1 MTTVADLLIKIGAD
15 GSGLSSEL
23 GKTKQEIQKTFSS
36 NPIHEFS
43 GSVDTATG
51 KVNAMLGTLTKF
63 AGVAAAGFGL
73 NAIIESAVNAGE
85 SLYQVQQRFNLTAAE
100 AAKLSGIL
108 KMTGGDVETAAKSI
122 MRLDKNL
129 ANNTVEGKKAAA
141 VLAQM
146 GLSLTDS
153 TGKMKPMNEQ
163 LETLAKGYRA
173 ANEAGQGQEFLMAT
187 LGTRGLALTK
197 TLLNYE
203 EAAQRVSKIQGIGL
217 DSEEAHDIYMD
228 IQEINLQ
235 LGKLGTIAGVAL
247 GPLAKE
253 FLPQIM
259 EGLSWTATQIYK
271 NKDAIATTVVTLT
284 KLVAAYEALKLA
296 KKAAS
301 AVSRVVDT
309 VRSSTVDQAN
319 EAQQQALSKAQERRI
334 NKAIADSDRM
344 YAQMRREAIKTANQQ
359 NLSAEETQAY
369 MAEKFTQI
377 GLESAQAAERIRVE
391 MTRAFAAV
399 NVEAEKSAAVV
410 SEAVKASAYTT
421 ETTTATKVEAN
432 NAVIASN
439 AKVAESEVAVGAAAR
454 EAAAIKEAAT
464 ATEVTANE
472 RLIVSNAKVAES
484 ATAAGAASARASEV
498 ATAATVTTTEA
509 TIALAGAHEKAG
521 VAGVLASQRSAAGLA
536 RLPGAIGRVTS
547 ALFSLA
553 GGWMGVAAA
562 ALYAA
567 YCAYKYFNAKYEAAQ
582 KNTWT
587 GDDGYTY
594 TAHDGSIWRQKDG
607 EGGNAD
613 VAADPTGQGSRAN
626 GGATEE
632 RVQEGTDVYARE
644 YSNWYN
650 AGGGKDF
657 ADVEAQRQAAEAAVN
672 NTQIPS
678 YDFSPDTGVSG
689 AGVSGGGTHAEK
701 EQAYDVR
708 AGAIY
713 NAGRWSGLG
722 YGTGENEVVCT
733 TYVENVWSDAGVS
746 NAWNLGPWAPDWAE
760 NAGSAFHPTDAY
772 GNGYEAH
779 AGDAVITNNGGHVI
793 MLDANASGYYAAAG
807 SGRVSQHYDQD
818 YREAF
823 GGNIV
828 GVISLTEFAGV
839 TESGKALSIS
849 DVRKQAEQRAK
860 DIANARKDLKGLEN
874 DLDKALLN
882 DTGTEF
888 EKSIANMNSQAK
900 KYEDQIRKI
909 KNVSKDIDTTH
920 AEDLLKQWKIEE
932 AAKAMEALTQRRLTF
947 KTDMAKINADL
958 KGDYV
963 SVAQAEFEATVQSLD
978 KQRKAKL
985 KEIQATK
992 DDYEALKEANE
1003 WYTAAYLQAV
1013 QKREDAER
1021 EAYEKSVQ
1029 WAIQR
1034 GDTQGLMNALQS
1046 KGANDEKA
1054 WNDKKQALQTYYEF
1068 WQKAHMS
1075 TAEMITTGSG
1085 QIASGIQGVFEALAN
1100 GSESAKDSLRSLGK
1114 VFQKTITQMVAQM
1127 AANKIATLLF
1137 GSWLG
1142 EGKSSNGFSFNG
1154 NLLDAASF
1162 RPYVPRLGVA
1172 RPFATGG
1179 LVTAP
1184 TMGLIGEA
1192 GNDEAVFPLTDE
1204 VYSRVAKGIVQNQGQ
1219 NSGNVAAP
1227 VINIINNSQSKVNV
1241 QSSNYDN
1248 QMKRYIINVVV
1259 DAAETDEGGM
1269 ARAIRNISKG

>member
-1 MTTVADLLIKIGAD
+1 
-15 GSGLSSEL
+15 
-23 GKTKQEIQKTFSS
+23 
-36 NPIHEFS
+36 
-43 GSVDTATG
+43 
-51 KVNAMLGTLTKF
+51 
-63 AGVAAAGFGL
+63 
-73 NAIIESAVNAGE
+73 
-85 SLYQVQQRFNLTAAE
+85 
-100 AAKLSGIL
+100 
-108 KMTGGDVETAAKSI
+108 
-122 MRLDKNL
+122 
-129 ANNTVEGKKAAA
+129 
-141 VLAQM
+141 
-146 GLSLTDS
+146 
-153 TGKMKPMNEQ
+153 
-163 LETLAKGYRA
+163 
-173 ANEAGQGQEFLMAT
+173 
-187 LGTRGLALTK
+187 
-197 TLLNYE
+197 
-203 EAAQRVSKIQGIGL
+203 
-217 DSEEAHDIYMD
+217 
-228 IQEINLQ
+228 
-235 LGKLGTIAGVAL
+235 
-247 GPLAKE
+247 
-253 FLPQIM
+253 
-259 EGLSWTATQIYK
+259 
-271 NKDAIATTVVTLT
+271 
-284 KLVAAYEALKLA
+284 
-296 KKAAS
+296 
-301 AVSRVVDT
+301 
-309 VRSSTVDQAN
+309 
-319 EAQQQALSKAQERRI
+319 
-334 NKAIADSDRM
+334 
-344 YAQMRREAIKTANQQ
+344 
-359 NLSAEETQAY
+359 
-369 MAEKFTQI
+369 
-377 GLESAQAAERIRVE
+377 
-391 MTRAFAAV
+391 
-399 NVEAEKSAAVV
+399 
-410 SEAVKASAYTT
+410 
-421 ETTTATKVEAN
+421 
-432 NAVIASN
+432 
-439 AKVAESEVAVGAAAR
+439 
-454 EAAAIKEAAT
+454 
-464 ATEVTANE
+464 
-472 RLIVSNAKVAES
+472 
-484 ATAAGAASARASEV
+484 
-498 ATAATVTTTEA
+498 
-509 TIALAGAHEKAG
+509 
-521 VAGVLASQRSAAGLA
+521 
-536 RLPGAIGRVTS
+536 
-547 ALFSLA
+547 
-553 GGWMGVAAA
+553 
-562 ALYAA
+562 
-567 YCAYKYFNAKYEAAQ
+567 
-582 KNTWT
+582 
-587 GDDGYTY
+587 
-594 TAHDGSIWRQKDG
+594 
-607 EGGNAD
+607 
-613 VAADPTGQGSRAN
+613 
-626 GGATEE
+626 
-632 RVQEGTDVYARE
+632 
-644 YSNWYN
+644 
-650 AGGGKDF
+650 
-657 ADVEAQRQAAEAAVN
+657 
-672 NTQIPS
+672 
-678 YDFSPDTGVSG
+678 
-689 AGVSGGGTHAEK
+689 
-701 EQAYDVR
+701 
-708 AGAIY
+708 
-713 NAGRWSGLG
+713 
-722 YGTGENEVVCT
+722 
-733 TYVENVWSDAGVS
+733 
-746 NAWNLGPWAPDWAE
+746 
-760 NAGSAFHPTDAY
+760 
-772 GNGYEAH
+772 
-779 AGDAVITNNGGHVI
+779 

-1013 QKREDAER
+1013 QKREEAER

-1029 WAIQR
+1029 WAIKR

-1046 KGANDEKA
+1046 KGANDEKD

-1142 EGKSSNGFSFNG
+1142 EGKSSSGFSFNG

-1162 RPYVPRLGVA
+1162 RPYVPRLGVP

>member
-36 NPIHEFS
+36 NPINEFS

-141 VLAQM
+141 VLSQM

-217 DSEEAHDIYMD
+217 DSKEAHDIYMD

-253 FLPQIM
+253 LLPQIM

-271 NKDAIATTVVTLT
+271 NKDAIATTAVTLT
-284 KLVAAYEALKLA
+284 KLIAAYEALKLA

-399 NVEAEKSAAVV
+399 NVEAEKSAAVI
-410 SEAVKASAYTT
+410 SESVKASTYT
-421 ETTTATKVEAN
+421 ADAAAAAKIEAN
-432 NAVIASN
+432 TAVITSN
-439 AKVAESEVAVGAAAR
+439 AEVAESEVAVGAAAR
-454 EAAAIKEAAT
+454 EAAAVKELAAS
-464 ATEVTANE
+464 AEVTANE
-472 RLIVSNAKVAES
+472 RVMVSNAAVGES
-484 ATAAGAASARASEV
+484 AMATGAASVRASEA
-498 ATAATVTTTEA
+498 ATAATATTTQATTALGVAHEA
-509 TIALAGAHEKAG
+509 TGAKAVMASTVSVRG
-521 VAGVLASQRSAAGLA
+521 ISKVAGIVPKLTMAVWA
-536 RLPGAIGRVTS
+536 
-547 ALFSLA
+547 LA
-553 GGWMGVAAA
+553 GGWVGVATAVAMATYAIYEYKAAQRDEYNSHRYVVDGITYTEQNGQFYRHQEAPENLANMSLAEQAEVNNSYQPDVLVEDEGLREKLNTLWFERHKNDPDYQQQLLKEEMDSRLA
-562 ALYAA
+562 ALDLSA
-567 YCAYKYFNAKYEAAQ
+567 
-582 KNTWT
+582 NT
-587 GDDGYTY
+587 GVGSGG
-594 TAHDGSIWRQKDG
+594 AGSI
-607 EGGNAD
+607 
-613 VAADPTGQGSRAN
+613 
-626 GGATEE
+626 
-632 RVQEGTDVYARE
+632 
-644 YSNWYN
+644 
-650 AGGGKDF
+650 
-657 ADVEAQRQAAEAAVN
+657 
-672 NTQIPS
+672 
-678 YDFSPDTGVSG
+678 
-689 AGVSGGGTHAEK
+689 GGGTHVEN
-701 EQAYDVR
+701 EQTYDVR
-708 AGAIY
+708 GGAIY
-713 NAGRWSGLG
+713 NAGRWSGLN

-874 DLDKALLN
+874 DLDKALLS

-932 AAKAMEALTQRRLTF
+932 VAKAMEALTQRRLTF

-1068 WQKAHMS
+1068 WQKAHLS

-1142 EGKSSNGFSFNG
+1142 EGKSSNEFSFNG

-1219 NSGNVAAP
+1219 NGGTVAAP

>member
-36 NPIHEFS
+36 NPINEFS

-129 ANNTVEGKKAAA
+129 ANNTAEGKKAAA
-141 VLAQM
+141 VLSQM

-203 EAAQRVSKIQGIGL
+203 EAAQRVSKIKGTGL
-217 DSEEAHDIYMD
+217 DPKQMHEAYMQ
-228 IQEINLQ
+228 IQEVNMQ
-235 LGKLGTIAGVAL
+235 FSKLGTVAGGAFA
-247 GPLAKE
+247 PLAME
-253 FLPQIM
+253 ILPQVM
-259 EGLSWTATQIYK
+259 EGLSWTATK
-271 NKDAIATTVVTLT
+271 VKENKDAIATTVVTLT

-377 GLESAQAAERIRVE
+377 GLESAQAAERIRTE

-439 AKVAESEVAVGAAAR
+439 AKVAESEVAIGAAAR
-454 EAAAIKEAAT
+454 EAAAVKELAAS
-464 ATEVTANE
+464 AEVTANE
-472 RLIVSNAKVAES
+472 RVMVSNAAVGES
-484 ATAAGAASARASEV
+484 AMAAGAASVRASEA
-498 ATAATVTTTEA
+498 ATAATATTTQA
-509 TIALAGAHEKAG
+509 TTALGVAHEKAG
-521 VAGVLASQRSAAGLA
+521 VASVLASQKSVSGLA
-536 RLPGAIGRVTS
+536 RLPGAIGKVTS
-547 ALFSLA
+547 VLFDLA

-594 TAHDGSIWRQKDG
+594 TAHDGRIWRQIQED
-607 EGGNAD
+607 NNSIS
-613 VAADPTGQGSRAN
+613 ADPTGQGSRAN
-626 GGATEE
+626 GGVSEE
-632 RVQEGTDVYARE
+632 AVQEGTEAYARE

-657 ADVEAQRQAAEAAVN
+657 ADAEAQRQAAEAAVN
-672 NTQIPS
+672 NVQIPS
-678 YDFSPDTGVSG
+678 YDVSPDTGVSG
-689 AGVSGGGTHAEK
+689 VGGGTHVEN
-701 EQAYDVR
+701 EQSYDVR
-708 AGAIY
+708 GGAIY
-713 NAGRWSGLG
+713 NAGRWSGLN

-807 SGRVSQHYDQD
+807 SGRVSQHYDTD
-818 YREAF
+818 YRTAYA
-823 GGNIV
+823 GNIV
-828 GVISLTEFAGV
+828 GVISLTEFAGT
-839 TESGKALSIS
+839 TETGKALSIS

-920 AEDLLKQWKIEE
+920 TEDLLKQWKIEE
-932 AAKAMEALTQRRLTF
+932 AAKAMEALTQRRLAF

-992 DDYEALKEANE
+992 DDYEALKEVNE

-1029 WAIQR
+1029 WSIKR
-1034 GDTQGLMNALQS
+1034 GDTQGLMNTLQS

-1142 EGKSSNGFSFNG
+1142 EGKSSNEFSFNG

-1162 RPYVPRLGVA
+1162 RPYVPKLGVP

-1219 NSGNVAAP
+1219 NGGTVAAP

>member
-23 GKTKQEIQKTFSS
+23 GKTKQEIQKTFST
-36 NPIHEFS
+36 NPINEFS

-141 VLAQM
+141 VLSQM

-217 DSEEAHDIYMD
+217 DSKEAHDIYMD

-253 FLPQIM
+253 LLPQIM

-271 NKDAIATTVVTLT
+271 NKDAIATTAVTLT
-284 KLVAAYEALKLA
+284 KLIAAYEALKLA

-439 AKVAESEVAVGAAAR
+439 AKVAESEVAIGAAAR
-454 EAAAIKEAAT
+454 EAAAVKELAAS
-464 ATEVTANE
+464 AEVTANE
-472 RLIVSNAKVAES
+472 RVMVSNAAVGES
-484 ATAAGAASARASEV
+484 AMAAGAASVRASEAV
-498 ATAATVTTTEA
+498 TAATATTTQATTALGVAHEA
-509 TIALAGAHEKAG
+509 TGAKAVMASTVSVRG
-521 VAGVLASQRSAAGLA
+521 ISKVAGIVPKLTMAVWA
-536 RLPGAIGRVTS
+536 
-547 ALFSLA
+547 LA
-553 GGWMGVAAA
+553 GGWVGVATAVAMATYAIYEYKAAQRDEYNSHRYVVDGITYTEQNGQFYRHQEAPENLANMSLAEQAEVNNNYQPDVLVEDEGLREKLNTLWFERHKNDPDYQQQLLKEEMDSRLA
-562 ALYAA
+562 ALDLSA
-567 YCAYKYFNAKYEAAQ
+567 
-582 KNTWT
+582 NT
-587 GDDGYTY
+587 GVGSGG
-594 TAHDGSIWRQKDG
+594 AGSI
-607 EGGNAD
+607 
-613 VAADPTGQGSRAN
+613 
-626 GGATEE
+626 
-632 RVQEGTDVYARE
+632 
-644 YSNWYN
+644 
-650 AGGGKDF
+650 
-657 ADVEAQRQAAEAAVN
+657 
-672 NTQIPS
+672 
-678 YDFSPDTGVSG
+678 
-689 AGVSGGGTHAEK
+689 GGGTHVEN
-701 EQAYDVR
+701 EQTYDVR
-708 AGAIY
+708 GGAIY
-713 NAGRWSGLG
+713 NAGRWSGLN

-888 EKSIANMNSQAK
+888 EKSIANMNSQTK

-932 AAKAMEALTQRRLTF
+932 VAKAMEALTQRRLTF

-992 DDYEALKEANE
+992 DDYEALKEANK

-1029 WAIQR
+1029 WAIKR

-1046 KGANDEKA
+1046 KGANDEKD

-1068 WQKAHMS
+1068 WQKAHLS

-1219 NSGNVAAP
+1219 NSGTVAAP

>member
-23 GKTKQEIQKTFSS
+23 GKTKQEIQKTFST
-36 NPIHEFS
+36 NPINEFS

-51 KVNAMLGTLTKF
+51 KVNSMLGSLTKF
-63 AGVAAAGFGL
+63 AGIAAAGFGL
-73 NAIIESAVNAGE
+73 NAIVESAVNAGE
-85 SLYQVQQRFNLTAAE
+85 SLYQVQQRFNLTTAE
-100 AAKLSGIL
+100 AAKLSGVL

-163 LETLAKGYRA
+163 LETLAKGYKA

-203 EAAQRVSKIQGIGL
+203 EAAQRVSKVKGTGL
-217 DSEEAHDIYMD
+217 DPKQMHEAYMQ
-228 IQEINLQ
+228 IQEVNMQ
-235 LGKLGTIAGVAL
+235 FGKLGTVAGGAL
-247 GPLAKE
+247 APLVME
-253 FLPQIM
+253 ILPQVM
-259 EGLSWTATQIYK
+259 DGLSHTANFIRQ
-271 NKDAIATTVVTLT
+271 NKDEISTVIVTVT

-296 KKAAS
+296 KKGAS
-301 AVSRVVDT
+301 VIGGVMSSVRDT
-309 VRSSTVDQAN
+309 VADRTAD
-319 EAQQQALSKAQERRI
+319 AQQQALTKAQERRI

-377 GLESAQAAERIRVE
+377 GLESAQAAERIRAE

-454 EAAAIKEAAT
+454 EAAAVKELAAS
-464 ATEVTANE
+464 AEVTANE
-472 RLIVSNAKVAES
+472 RVMVSNAAVGES
-484 ATAAGAASARASEV
+484 AMAAGAASVRASEA
-498 ATAATVTTTEA
+498 ATAATATTTQA
-509 TIALAGAHEKAG
+509 TTALGVAHEKAG
-521 VAGVLASQRSAAGLA
+521 VASVLSSQKSVAGLA
-536 RLPGAIGRVTS
+536 RLPGAIGKVTS
-547 ALFSLA
+547 VLFDLA

-594 TAHDGSIWRQKDG
+594 TAHNGRIWRQIQED
-607 EGGNAD
+607 NNSIS
-613 VAADPTGQGSRAN
+613 ADPTGQGSRAN
-626 GGATEE
+626 GGVSEE
-632 RVQEGTDVYARE
+632 AVQEGTEAYARE

-657 ADVEAQRQAAEAAVN
+657 ADAEAQRQAAEAAVN
-672 NTQIPS
+672 NVQIPS

-689 AGVSGGGTHAEK
+689 VGGGTHVEN
-701 EQAYDVR
+701 EQTYDVR
-708 AGAIY
+708 GGAIY
-713 NAGRWSGLG
+713 NAGRWSGLN

-932 AAKAMEALTQRRLTF
+932 AAKAMEALTQRRLAF
-947 KTDMAKINADL
+947 KTDLAKINADL

-1029 WAIQR
+1029 WSIKR

-1142 EGKSSNGFSFNG
+1142 EGKSSNRFSFNG

-1162 RPYVPRLGVA
+1162 RPYKPSFGVSMPA
-1172 RPFATGG
+1172 FASGG
-1179 LVTAP
+1179 MVTAP

-1219 NSGNVAAP
+1219 NGGTVAAP
-1227 VINIINNSQSKVNV
+1227 VINIINNSQSKINV

>member
-1 MTTVADLLIKIGAD
+1 M
-15 GSGLSSEL
+15 
-23 GKTKQEIQKTFSS
+23 
-36 NPIHEFS
+36 
-43 GSVDTATG
+43 
-51 KVNAMLGTLTKF
+51 
-63 AGVAAAGFGL
+63 
-73 NAIIESAVNAGE
+73 
-85 SLYQVQQRFNLTAAE
+85 
-100 AAKLSGIL
+100 
-108 KMTGGDVETAAKSI
+108 
-122 MRLDKNL
+122 
-129 ANNTVEGKKAAA
+129 
-141 VLAQM
+141 
-146 GLSLTDS
+146 
-153 TGKMKPMNEQ
+153 
-163 LETLAKGYRA
+163 
-173 ANEAGQGQEFLMAT
+173 
-187 LGTRGLALTK
+187 
-197 TLLNYE
+197 
-203 EAAQRVSKIQGIGL
+203 
-217 DSEEAHDIYMD
+217 
-228 IQEINLQ
+228 
-235 LGKLGTIAGVAL
+235 
-247 GPLAKE
+247 
-253 FLPQIM
+253 
-259 EGLSWTATQIYK
+259 
-271 NKDAIATTVVTLT
+271 
-284 KLVAAYEALKLA
+284 
-296 KKAAS
+296 
-301 AVSRVVDT
+301 
-309 VRSSTVDQAN
+309 
-319 EAQQQALSKAQERRI
+319 
-334 NKAIADSDRM
+334 
-344 YAQMRREAIKTANQQ
+344 
-359 NLSAEETQAY
+359 
-369 MAEKFTQI
+369 
-377 GLESAQAAERIRVE
+377 
-391 MTRAFAAV
+391 
-399 NVEAEKSAAVV
+399 
-410 SEAVKASAYTT
+410 
-421 ETTTATKVEAN
+421 
-432 NAVIASN
+432 
-439 AKVAESEVAVGAAAR
+439 
-454 EAAAIKEAAT
+454 
-464 ATEVTANE
+464 
-472 RLIVSNAKVAES
+472 
-484 ATAAGAASARASEV
+484 
-498 ATAATVTTTEA
+498 
-509 TIALAGAHEKAG
+509 
-521 VAGVLASQRSAAGLA
+521 
-536 RLPGAIGRVTS
+536 
-547 ALFSLA
+547 
-553 GGWMGVAAA
+553 
-562 ALYAA
+562 
-567 YCAYKYFNAKYEAAQ
+567 
-582 KNTWT
+582 
-587 GDDGYTY
+587 
-594 TAHDGSIWRQKDG
+594 
-607 EGGNAD
+607 
-613 VAADPTGQGSRAN
+613 
-626 GGATEE
+626 
-632 RVQEGTDVYARE
+632 
-644 YSNWYN
+644 
-650 AGGGKDF
+650 
-657 ADVEAQRQAAEAAVN
+657 
-672 NTQIPS
+672 
-678 YDFSPDTGVSG
+678 
-689 AGVSGGGTHAEK
+689 
-701 EQAYDVR
+701 
-708 AGAIY
+708 
-713 NAGRWSGLG
+713 
-722 YGTGENEVVCT
+722 
-733 TYVENVWSDAGVS
+733 
-746 NAWNLGPWAPDWAE
+746 APDWAS

-779 AGDAVITNNGGHVI
+779 AGDAVITNNGDHVI

-1046 KGANDEKA
+1046 KGANDEKD

-1075 TAEMITTGSG
+1075 TAEMITAGSG
-1085 QIASGIQGVFEALAN
+1085 QIASGIQGVFEAMAN

-1219 NSGNVAAP
+1219 NSGTVAAP

>member
-23 GKTKQEIQKTFSS
+23 GKTKQEIQKTFST
-36 NPIHEFS
+36 NPINEFS

-129 ANNTVEGKKAAA
+129 ANNTAEGKKAAA
-141 VLAQM
+141 VLSQM

-163 LETLAKGYRA
+163 LTVLAKGYKA

-203 EAAQRVSKIQGIGL
+203 EAAQRVSKIKGVGL
-217 DSEEAHDIYMD
+217 DPKEMHEAYMQM
-228 IQEINLQ
+228 QEVNLQ
-235 LGKLGTIAGVAL
+235 FGKLKTVAGGAL
-247 GPLAKE
+247 APLAME
-253 FLPQIM
+253 ILPQVM
-259 EGLSWTATQIYK
+259 EGLSWTATK
-271 NKDAIATTVVTLT
+271 VKENKDAIATTVVTMT

-344 YAQMRREAIKTANQQ
+344 YAKMRREAIKTANQQ

-439 AKVAESEVAVGAAAR
+439 AKVAESEVAIGAAAR
-454 EAAAIKEAAT
+454 EAAAVKELAAS
-464 ATEVTANE
+464 AEVTANE
-472 RLIVSNAKVAES
+472 RVMVSNAAVGES
-484 ATAAGAASARASEV
+484 AMAAGAASVRASEA
-498 ATAATVTTTEA
+498 ATAATATTTQA
-509 TIALAGAHEKAG
+509 TTALGVAHEKAG
-521 VAGVLASQRSAAGLA
+521 VASVLSSQKSVAGLA
-536 RLPGAIGRVTS
+536 RLPGAIGKVTS
-547 ALFSLA
+547 VLFDLA

-594 TAHDGSIWRQKDG
+594 TAHDGRIWRQIQED
-607 EGGNAD
+607 NNSIS
-613 VAADPTGQGSRAN
+613 ADPTGQGSRAN
-626 GGATEE
+626 GGVSEE
-632 RVQEGTDVYARE
+632 AVQEGTEAYARE

-657 ADVEAQRQAAEAAVN
+657 ADAEAQRQAAEAAVN
-672 NTQIPS
+672 NVQIPS

-689 AGVSGGGTHAEK
+689 VGGGTHVEN
-701 EQAYDVR
+701 EQSYDVR
-708 AGAIY
+708 GGAIY
-713 NAGRWSGLG
+713 NAGRWSGLN

-760 NAGSAFHPTDAY
+760 NAGSAFHPTDTY

-828 GVISLTEFAGV
+828 GVISLTEFAGT
-839 TESGKALSIS
+839 TETGKALSVA

-860 DIANARKDLKGLEN
+860 DIANARKELKGLEN
-874 DLDKALLN
+874 DLDKAIIS

-909 KNVSKDIDTTH
+909 KNVSKDINTTH
-920 AEDLLKQWKIEE
+920 AEELLKQWKIEE
-932 AAKAMEALTQRRLTF
+932 AAKAMEALTQRRLAF
-947 KTDMAKINADL
+947 KTDLAKINADL

-1013 QKREDAER
+1013 QKREEAER

-1029 WAIQR
+1029 WAIKR

-1046 KGANDEKA
+1046 KGANDEKD

-1142 EGKSSNGFSFNG
+1142 EGKSSSGFSFNG

-1162 RPYVPRLGVA
+1162 RPYVPRLGVP

-1204 VYSRVAKGIVQNQGQ
+1204 VYSRVAKGIVQNQGP
-1219 NSGNVAAP
+1219 NGGTVAAP

-1241 QSSNYDN
+1241 QSSHYDN

>member
-85 SLYQVQQRFNLTAAE
+85 SLYQVQQRFNLTSAE

-129 ANNTVEGKKAAA
+129 ANNTAEGQKAAA
-141 VLAQM
+141 VLSQM

-163 LETLAKGYRA
+163 LAVLAKGYKA
-173 ANEAGQGQEFLMAT
+173 ANEAGQGLEFLMAT

-203 EAAQRVSKIQGIGL
+203 EAAQRVSKIKGTGL
-217 DSEEAHDIYMD
+217 DPKQMHEAYMQ
-228 IQEINLQ
+228 IQEVNMQ
-235 LGKLGTIAGVAL
+235 FSKLGTVAGGAFA
-247 GPLAKE
+247 PLAME
-253 FLPQIM
+253 ILPQVM
-259 EGLSWTATQIYK
+259 EGLSWTATK
-271 NKDAIATTVVTLT
+271 VKENKDAIATTVVTLT

-319 EAQQQALSKAQERRI
+319 ESQQQALSKAQERRI

-377 GLESAQAAERIRVE
+377 GLESAQAAERIRTE

-454 EAAAIKEAAT
+454 EAAAVKELAAS
-464 ATEVTANE
+464 AEVTANE
-472 RLIVSNAKVAES
+472 RVMVSNAEVAES

-536 RLPGAIGRVTS
+536 RLPGAIGQVTS

-594 TAHDGSIWRQKDG
+594 TAHDGSIWRQKDE

-632 RVQEGTDVYARE
+632 RVEEGTATYAAE

-657 ADVEAQRQAAEAAVN
+657 ADAEAQRQAAEAAVN
-672 NTQIPS
+672 NVQIPS

-689 AGVSGGGTHAEK
+689 VGGGTHVEN
-701 EQAYDVR
+701 EQTYDVR
-708 AGAIY
+708 GGAIY
-713 NAGRWSGLG
+713 NAGRWSGLN

-882 DTGTEF
+882 DTGTDF

-932 AAKAMEALTQRRLTF
+932 AAKAMEALTQRRLAF
-947 KTDMAKINADL
+947 KTDLAKINADL

-963 SVAQAEFEATVQSLD
+963 SVAQAEFEVTVQSLD

-1029 WAIQR
+1029 WSIKR

-1046 KGANDEKA
+1046 KGANDEKD

-1068 WQKAHMS
+1068 WQKAHLS

-1085 QIASGIQGVFEALAN
+1085 QIASGIQDVFEALAN

-1219 NSGNVAAP
+1219 NGGTVAAP

>member
-23 GKTKQEIQKTFSS
+23 GKTKQEIQKTFST
-36 NPIHEFS
+36 NPINEFS

-129 ANNTVEGKKAAA
+129 ANNTAEGKKAAA
-141 VLAQM
+141 ILSQM

-197 TLLNYE
+197 TLLDYE
-203 EAAQRVSKIQGIGL
+203 EAAQRVSKIKGTGL
-217 DSEEAHDIYMD
+217 DPKQMHEAYMQ
-228 IQEINLQ
+228 IQEVNMQ
-235 LGKLGTIAGVAL
+235 FSKLGTVAGGAFA
-247 GPLAKE
+247 PLAME
-253 FLPQIM
+253 ILPQVM
-259 EGLSWTATQIYK
+259 EGLSWTATK
-271 NKDAIATTVVTLT
+271 VKENKDAIATTVVTLT

-410 SEAVKASAYTT
+410 SESVKASAYTT

-439 AKVAESEVAVGAAAR
+439 AKVAESEVAIGAAAR
-454 EAAAIKEAAT
+454 EAAAVKELAAS
-464 ATEVTANE
+464 AEVTANE
-472 RLIVSNAKVAES
+472 RVMVSNVAVGES
-484 ATAAGAASARASEV
+484 AMAAGAASVRASEA
-498 ATAATVTTTEA
+498 ATAATATTTQA
-509 TIALAGAHEKAG
+509 TTALGVAHEKAG
-521 VAGVLASQRSAAGLA
+521 VASVLSSQKSVSGLA
-536 RLPGAIGRVTS
+536 RLPGAIGKVTS
-547 ALFSLA
+547 VLFDLA

-594 TAHDGSIWRQKDG
+594 TAHDGRIWRQIQED
-607 EGGNAD
+607 NNSIS
-613 VAADPTGQGSRAN
+613 ADPTGQGSRAN
-626 GGATEE
+626 GGVSEE
-632 RVQEGTDVYARE
+632 AVQEGTEAYARE

-657 ADVEAQRQAAEAAVN
+657 ADAEAQRQAAEAAVN
-672 NTQIPS
+672 NVQIPS

-689 AGVSGGGTHAEK
+689 VGGGTHVEN
-701 EQAYDVR
+701 EQTYDVR
-708 AGAIY
+708 GGAIY
-713 NAGRWSGLG
+713 NAGRWSGLN

-932 AAKAMEALTQRRLTF
+932 AAKAMEALTQRRLKFNTE
-947 KTDMAKINADL
+947 MAKLNAEL
-958 KGDYV
+958 KGDYA
-963 SVAQAEFEATVQSLD
+963 SVAQAEFEETVQSLD
-978 KQRKAKL
+978 KQREAKL
-985 KEIQATK
+985 KEIQSTK
-992 DDYEALKEANE
+992 ADYEALKEAND
-1003 WYTAAYLQAV
+1003 WYTAAYLEAV

-1029 WAIQR
+1029 WAIKR

-1142 EGKSSNGFSFNG
+1142 EGKSSNEFRFNG

-1162 RPYVPRLGVA
+1162 RPYKPSLGVK
-1172 RPFATGG
+1172 PLATGG

-1204 VYSRVAKGIVQNQGQ
+1204 VYSRMAKGISQNQGQ
-1219 NSGNVAAP
+1219 NGSGAAAP
-1227 VINIINNSQSKVNV
+1227 VINIINNSQSNVKV

-1248 QMKRYIINVVV
+1248 QMKKYIINVVV

>member
-1 MTTVADLLIKIGAD
+1 
-15 GSGLSSEL
+15 
-23 GKTKQEIQKTFSS
+23 
-36 NPIHEFS
+36 
-43 GSVDTATG
+43 
-51 KVNAMLGTLTKF
+51 MLGSLTKF
-63 AGVAAAGFGL
+63 AGIAAAGFGL
-73 NAIIESAVNAGE
+73 NAIVESAVNAGE
-85 SLYQVQQRFNLTAAE
+85 SLYQVQQRFNLTTAE
-100 AAKLSGIL
+100 AAKLSGVL

-163 LETLAKGYRA
+163 LETLAKGYKA

-203 EAAQRVSKIQGIGL
+203 EAAQRVSKVKGTGL
-217 DSEEAHDIYMD
+217 DPKQMHEAYMQ
-228 IQEINLQ
+228 IQEVNMQ
-235 LGKLGTIAGVAL
+235 FGKLGTVAGGAL
-247 GPLAKE
+247 APLVME
-253 FLPQIM
+253 ILPQVM
-259 EGLSWTATQIYK
+259 DGLSHTANFIRQ
-271 NKDAIATTVVTLT
+271 NKDEISTVIVTVT

-296 KKAAS
+296 KKGAS
-301 AVSRVVDT
+301 VIGGVMSSVRDT
-309 VRSSTVDQAN
+309 VADRTAD
-319 EAQQQALSKAQERRI
+319 AQQQALTKAQERRI

-377 GLESAQAAERIRVE
+377 GLESAQAAERIRAE

-439 AKVAESEVAVGAAAR
+439 AKVAESEVAIGAAAR
-454 EAAAIKEAAT
+454 EAAAVKELAAS
-464 ATEVTANE
+464 AEVTANE
-472 RLIVSNAKVAES
+472 RVMVSNAAVGES
-484 ATAAGAASARASEV
+484 AMAAGAASVRASEA
-498 ATAATVTTTEA
+498 ATAATATTTQA
-509 TIALAGAHEKAG
+509 TTALGVAHEKAG
-521 VAGVLASQRSAAGLA
+521 VASVLSSQKSVAGLA
-536 RLPGAIGRVTS
+536 RLPGAIGKVTS
-547 ALFSLA
+547 VLFDLA

-594 TAHDGSIWRQKDG
+594 TAHNGRIWRQIQED
-607 EGGNAD
+607 NNSIS
-613 VAADPTGQGSRAN
+613 ADPTGQGSRAN
-626 GGATEE
+626 GGVSEE
-632 RVQEGTDVYARE
+632 AVQEGTEAYARE

-657 ADVEAQRQAAEAAVN
+657 ADAEAQRQAAEAAVN
-672 NTQIPS
+672 NVQIPS

-689 AGVSGGGTHAEK
+689 VGGGTHVEN
-701 EQAYDVR
+701 EQTYDVR
-708 AGAIY
+708 GGAIY
-713 NAGRWSGLG
+713 NAGRWSGLN

-932 AAKAMEALTQRRLTF
+932 AAKAMEALTQRRLAF
-947 KTDMAKINADL
+947 KTDLAKINADL

-1029 WAIQR
+1029 WSIKR

-1142 EGKSSNGFSFNG
+1142 EGKSSNRFSFNG

-1162 RPYVPRLGVA
+1162 RPYKPSFGVSMPA
-1172 RPFATGG
+1172 FASGG
-1179 LVTAP
+1179 MVTAP

-1219 NSGNVAAP
+1219 NGGTVAAP
-1227 VINIINNSQSKVNV
+1227 VINIINNSQSKINV

>member
-23 GKTKQEIQKTFSS
+23 GKTKQEIQKTFST
-36 NPIHEFS
+36 NPINEFS

-100 AAKLSGIL
+100 ATKLSGIL

-129 ANNTVEGKKAAA
+129 ANNTAEGKKAAA
-141 VLAQM
+141 VLSQM

-203 EAAQRVSKIQGIGL
+203 EAAQRVSKIKGTGL
-217 DSEEAHDIYMD
+217 DPKQMHEAYMQ
-228 IQEINLQ
+228 IQEVNMQ
-235 LGKLGTIAGVAL
+235 FSKLGTVAGGAFA
-247 GPLAKE
+247 PLAME
-253 FLPQIM
+253 ILPQVM
-259 EGLSWTATQIYK
+259 EGLSWTATK
-271 NKDAIATTVVTLT
+271 VKENKDAIATTVVTLT

-319 EAQQQALSKAQERRI
+319 ESQQQALSKAQERRI

-377 GLESAQAAERIRVE
+377 GLESAQAAERIRTE

-410 SEAVKASAYTT
+410 SESVKASTYMAD
-421 ETTTATKVEAN
+421 AAAAAKIEAN
-432 NAVIASN
+432 TAVITSN
-439 AKVAESEVAVGAAAR
+439 AEVAESEAAVGAAAR

-472 RLIVSNAKVAES
+472 RLIVSNAEVAES

-521 VAGVLASQRSAAGLA
+521 VAGVLASQRSAAGLT

-632 RVQEGTDVYARE
+632 RVEEGTATYAAE

-657 ADVEAQRQAAEAAVN
+657 ADAEAQRQAAEAAVN

-678 YDFSPDTGVSG
+678 YDFSP
-689 AGVSGGGTHAEK
+689 
-701 EQAYDVR
+701 
-708 AGAIY
+708 
-713 NAGRWSGLG
+713 
-722 YGTGENEVVCT
+722 
-733 TYVENVWSDAGVS
+733 
-746 NAWNLGPWAPDWAE
+746 
-760 NAGSAFHPTDAY
+760 
-772 GNGYEAH
+772 EA
-779 AGDAVITNNGGHVI
+779 VP
-793 MLDANASGYYAAAG
+793 ASAAA
-807 SGRVSQHYDQD
+807 
-818 YREAF
+818 
-823 GGNIV
+823 
-828 GVISLTEFAGV
+828 
-839 TESGKALSIS
+839 
-849 DVRKQAEQRAK
+849 VR
-860 DIANARKDLKGLEN
+860 
-874 DLDKALLN
+874 
-882 DTGTEF
+882 
-888 EKSIANMNSQAK
+888 M
-900 KYEDQIRKI
+900 
-909 KNVSKDIDTTH
+909 
-920 AEDLLKQWKIEE
+920 
-932 AAKAMEALTQRRLTF
+932 
-947 KTDMAKINADL
+947 
-958 KGDYV
+958 
-963 SVAQAEFEATVQSLD
+963 
-978 KQRKAKL
+978 
-985 KEIQATK
+985 
-992 DDYEALKEANE
+992 
-1003 WYTAAYLQAV
+1003 
-1013 QKREDAER
+1013 
-1021 EAYEKSVQ
+1021 
-1029 WAIQR
+1029 
-1034 GDTQGLMNALQS
+1034 
-1046 KGANDEKA
+1046 
-1054 WNDKKQALQTYYEF
+1054 
-1068 WQKAHMS
+1068 
-1075 TAEMITTGSG
+1075 
-1085 QIASGIQGVFEALAN
+1085 
-1100 GSESAKDSLRSLGK
+1100 
-1114 VFQKTITQMVAQM
+1114 
-1127 AANKIATLLF
+1127 
-1137 GSWLG
+1137 
-1142 EGKSSNGFSFNG
+1142 
-1154 NLLDAASF
+1154 
-1162 RPYVPRLGVA
+1162 
-1172 RPFATGG
+1172 
-1179 LVTAP
+1179 
-1184 TMGLIGEA
+1184 
-1192 GNDEAVFPLTDE
+1192 
-1204 VYSRVAKGIVQNQGQ
+1204 
-1219 NSGNVAAP
+1219 
-1227 VINIINNSQSKVNV
+1227 
-1241 QSSNYDN
+1241 
-1248 QMKRYIINVVV
+1248 
-1259 DAAETDEGGM
+1259 
-1269 ARAIRNISKG
+1269 

>member
-141 VLAQM
+141 VLSQM

-217 DSEEAHDIYMD
+217 DSKEAHDIYMD

-253 FLPQIM
+253 LLPQIM

-271 NKDAIATTVVTLT
+271 NKDAIATTAVTLT
-284 KLVAAYEALKLA
+284 KLIAAYEALKLA
-296 KKAAS
+296 KKVAS

-439 AKVAESEVAVGAAAR
+439 AKVAESEVAIGAAAR
-454 EAAAIKEAAT
+454 EAAAVKELAAS
-464 ATEVTANE
+464 AEVTANE
-472 RLIVSNAKVAES
+472 RVMVSNAAVGES
-484 ATAAGAASARASEV
+484 AMAAGAASVRASEAV
-498 ATAATVTTTEA
+498 TAATATTTQA
-509 TIALAGAHEKAG
+509 TTALGVAHEKAG
-521 VAGVLASQRSAAGLA
+521 VASVLSSQKSVSGLA
-536 RLPGAIGRVTS
+536 RLPGAIGKVTS
-547 ALFSLA
+547 VLFDLA

-594 TAHDGSIWRQKDG
+594 TAHDGRIWRQIQED
-607 EGGNAD
+607 NNSIS
-613 VAADPTGQGSRAN
+613 ADPTGQGSRAN
-626 GGATEE
+626 GGVSEE
-632 RVQEGTDVYARE
+632 AVQEGTEAYARE

-657 ADVEAQRQAAEAAVN
+657 ADAEAQRQAAEAAVN
-672 NTQIPS
+672 NVQIPS

-689 AGVSGGGTHAEK
+689 VGGGTHVEN
-701 EQAYDVR
+701 EQTYDVR
-708 AGAIY
+708 GGAIY
-713 NAGRWSGLG
+713 NAGRWSGLN

-932 AAKAMEALTQRRLTF
+932 AAKAMEALTQRRLAF
-947 KTDMAKINADL
+947 KTDLAKINADL

-985 KEIQATK
+985 KEIQAMK

-1029 WAIQR
+1029 WSIQR

-1075 TAEMITTGSG
+1075 TAEMITAGSG

-1162 RPYVPRLGVA
+1162 RLYKPSLGVA
-1172 RPFATGG
+1172 KPFATGG

-1219 NSGNVAAP
+1219 NSGTVAAP

-1241 QSSNYDN
+1241 QSSHYDN

>member
-23 GKTKQEIQKTFSS
+23 GKTKQEIQKTFST
-36 NPIHEFS
+36 NPINEFS

-129 ANNTVEGKKAAA
+129 ANNTAEGKKAAA
-141 VLAQM
+141 VLSQM

-203 EAAQRVSKIQGIGL
+203 EAAQRVSKIKGVGL
-217 DSEEAHDIYMD
+217 DPKEMHEAYMQM
-228 IQEINLQ
+228 QEVNLQ
-235 LGKLGTIAGVAL
+235 FGKLKTVAGGAL
-247 GPLAKE
+247 APLAME
-253 FLPQIM
+253 ILPQVM
-259 EGLSWTATQIYK
+259 EGLSWTATK
-271 NKDAIATTVVTLT
+271 VKENKDAIATTVVTLT

-439 AKVAESEVAVGAAAR
+439 AKVAESEVAIGAAAR
-454 EAAAIKEAAT
+454 EAAAVKELAAS
-464 ATEVTANE
+464 AEVTANE
-472 RLIVSNAKVAES
+472 RVMVSNAEVAES

-498 ATAATVTTTEA
+498 ATAATVTTTQATTALGVAHEA
-509 TIALAGAHEKAG
+509 TGAKAVMASTVSVRG
-521 VAGVLASQRSAAGLA
+521 ISKVAGIVPKLTMAVWA
-536 RLPGAIGRVTS
+536 
-547 ALFSLA
+547 LA
-553 GGWMGVAAA
+553 GGWVGVATAVAMATYAIYEYKAAQRDEYNSHRYVVDGITYTEQNGQFYRHQEAPENLANMSLAEQAEVNNNYQPDVLVEDEGLREKLNTLWFERHKNDPDYQQQLLKEEMDSRLA
-562 ALYAA
+562 ALDLSA
-567 YCAYKYFNAKYEAAQ
+567 
-582 KNTWT
+582 NT
-587 GDDGYTY
+587 GVGSGG
-594 TAHDGSIWRQKDG
+594 AGSI
-607 EGGNAD
+607 
-613 VAADPTGQGSRAN
+613 
-626 GGATEE
+626 
-632 RVQEGTDVYARE
+632 
-644 YSNWYN
+644 
-650 AGGGKDF
+650 
-657 ADVEAQRQAAEAAVN
+657 
-672 NTQIPS
+672 
-678 YDFSPDTGVSG
+678 
-689 AGVSGGGTHAEK
+689 GGGTHVEN
-701 EQAYDVR
+701 EQTYDVR
-708 AGAIY
+708 GGAIY
-713 NAGRWSGLG
+713 NAGRWSGLN

-882 DTGTEF
+882 DTGAEF

-909 KNVSKDIDTTH
+909 KNVSKNIDTTH

-932 AAKAMEALTQRRLTF
+932 AAKAMEALTQRRLAF
-947 KTDMAKINADL
+947 KTDLAKINADL

-1029 WAIQR
+1029 WAIKR

-1046 KGANDEKA
+1046 KGANDEKD

-1142 EGKSSNGFSFNG
+1142 EGKSSNEFSFNG

-1219 NSGNVAAP
+1219 NGGTVAAP

>member
-36 NPIHEFS
+36 NPINEFS

-141 VLAQM
+141 VLSQM

-203 EAAQRVSKIQGIGL
+203 EAAQRVSKIKGTGL
-217 DSEEAHDIYMD
+217 DPKQMHEAYMQ
-228 IQEINLQ
+228 IQEVNMQ
-235 LGKLGTIAGVAL
+235 FSKLGTVAGGAFA
-247 GPLAKE
+247 PLAME
-253 FLPQIM
+253 ILPQVM
-259 EGLSWTATQIYK
+259 EGLSWTATK
-271 NKDAIATTVVTLT
+271 VKENKDAIATTVVTLT

-377 GLESAQAAERIRVE
+377 GLESAQAAERIRTE

-410 SEAVKASAYTT
+410 SESVKASAYTT

-439 AKVAESEVAVGAAAR
+439 AKVAESEVAIGAAAR
-454 EAAAIKEAAT
+454 EAAAVKELAAS
-464 ATEVTANE
+464 AEVTANE
-472 RLIVSNAKVAES
+472 RVMVSNAAVGES
-484 ATAAGAASARASEV
+484 AMAAGAASVRASEA
-498 ATAATVTTTEA
+498 ATAATATTTQATTALGVAHEA
-509 TIALAGAHEKAG
+509 TGAKAVMASTVSVRG
-521 VAGVLASQRSAAGLA
+521 ISKVAGIVPKLTMAVWA
-536 RLPGAIGRVTS
+536 
-547 ALFSLA
+547 LA
-553 GGWMGVAAA
+553 GGWVGVATAVAMATYAIYEYKAAQRDEYNSHRYVVDGITYTEQNGQFYRHQEAPENLANMSLAEQAEVNNNYQPDVLVEDEGLREKLNTLWFERHKNDPDYQQQLLKEEMDSRLA
-562 ALYAA
+562 ALDLSA
-567 YCAYKYFNAKYEAAQ
+567 
-582 KNTWT
+582 NT
-587 GDDGYTY
+587 GVGSGG
-594 TAHDGSIWRQKDG
+594 AGSI
-607 EGGNAD
+607 
-613 VAADPTGQGSRAN
+613 
-626 GGATEE
+626 
-632 RVQEGTDVYARE
+632 
-644 YSNWYN
+644 
-650 AGGGKDF
+650 
-657 ADVEAQRQAAEAAVN
+657 
-672 NTQIPS
+672 
-678 YDFSPDTGVSG
+678 
-689 AGVSGGGTHAEK
+689 GGGTHVEN
-701 EQAYDVR
+701 EQTYDVR
-708 AGAIY
+708 GGAIY
-713 NAGRWSGLG
+713 NAGRWSGLN

-746 NAWNLGPWAPDWAE
+746 NAWNLGPWAPNWAE

-779 AGDAVITNNGGHVI
+779 AGDAVITNDGAHVI
-793 MLDANASGYYAAAG
+793 MLDANASGYYSASG
-807 SGRVSQHYDQD
+807 KGRVSQHYDTD
-818 YREAF
+818 YRTAYA
-823 GGNIV
+823 GNIV
-828 GVISLTEFAGV
+828 GVISLTEFAGT
-839 TESGKALSIS
+839 TETGKALSIS

-888 EKSIANMNSQAK
+888 ERSIANMNSQAK

-992 DDYEALKEANE
+992 NDYEALKEANE

-1068 WQKAHMS
+1068 WQKAHLS

-1085 QIASGIQGVFEALAN
+1085 QIASGIQDVFEALAN

-1162 RPYVPRLGVA
+1162 RPYVPRLGVP

-1219 NSGNVAAP
+1219 NSGTVAAP

>member
-23 GKTKQEIQKTFSS
+23 GKTKQEIQKTFST
-36 NPIHEFS
+36 NPINEFS

-129 ANNTVEGKKAAA
+129 ANNTAEGKKAAA
-141 VLAQM
+141 VLSQM
-146 GLSLTDS
+146 GLYLTDS

-203 EAAQRVSKIQGIGL
+203 EAAQRVSKIKGTGL
-217 DSEEAHDIYMD
+217 DPKQMHEAYMQ
-228 IQEINLQ
+228 IQEVNMQ
-235 LGKLGTIAGVAL
+235 FSKLGTVAGGAFA
-247 GPLAKE
+247 PLAME
-253 FLPQIM
+253 ILPQVM
-259 EGLSWTATQIYK
+259 EGLSWTATK
-271 NKDAIATTVVTLT
+271 VKENKDAIATTVVTLT

-377 GLESAQAAERIRVE
+377 GLESAQAAERIRTE

-410 SEAVKASAYTT
+410 SESVKASAYTT

-454 EAAAIKEAAT
+454 EAAAVKELAAS
-464 ATEVTANE
+464 AEVTANE
-472 RLIVSNAKVAES
+472 RVMVSNTAVGES
-484 ATAAGAASARASEV
+484 AMAAGAASVRASEAV
-498 ATAATVTTTEA
+498 TAATATTTQA
-509 TIALAGAHEKAG
+509 TTALGVAHEKAG
-521 VAGVLASQRSAAGLA
+521 VASVLSSQKSVSGLA
-536 RLPGAIGRVTS
+536 RLPGTIGKVTS
-547 ALFSLA
+547 VLFDLA

-594 TAHDGSIWRQKDG
+594 TAHDGRIWRQIQED
-607 EGGNAD
+607 NNSIS
-613 VAADPTGQGSRAN
+613 ADPTGQGSRAN
-626 GGATEE
+626 GGVSEE
-632 RVQEGTDVYARE
+632 AVQEGTEAYARE

-657 ADVEAQRQAAEAAVN
+657 ADAEAQRQAAEAAVN
-672 NTQIPS
+672 NVQIPS

-689 AGVSGGGTHAEK
+689 VGGGTHVEN
-701 EQAYDVR
+701 EQTYDVR
-708 AGAIY
+708 GGAIY
-713 NAGRWSGLG
+713 NAGRWSGLN

-760 NAGSAFHPTDAY
+760 NAGSAFHPTDTY

-779 AGDAVITNNGGHVI
+779 AGDAVITNDGAHVI

-888 EKSIANMNSQAK
+888 EKSIANMNSQTK

-932 AAKAMEALTQRRLTF
+932 VAKAMEALTQRRLTF

-992 DDYEALKEANE
+992 DDYEALKEANK

-1029 WAIQR
+1029 WAIKR

-1046 KGANDEKA
+1046 KGANDEKD

-1068 WQKAHMS
+1068 WQKAHLS

-1085 QIASGIQGVFEALAN
+1085 QIASGIQDVFEALAN

-1162 RPYVPRLGVA
+1162 RPYVPRLGVP

>member
-23 GKTKQEIQKTFSS
+23 GKTKQEIQKTFST
-36 NPIHEFS
+36 NPINEFS

-85 SLYQVQQRFNLTAAE
+85 SLYQVQQRFNLTSAE

-217 DSEEAHDIYMD
+217 DSKEAHDIYMD

-253 FLPQIM
+253 LLPQIM

-439 AKVAESEVAVGAAAR
+439 AKVAESEVAIGAAAR
-454 EAAAIKEAAT
+454 EAAAVKELAAS
-464 ATEVTANE
+464 AEVTANE
-472 RLIVSNAKVAES
+472 RVMVSNAAVGES
-484 ATAAGAASARASEV
+484 AMAAGAASVRASEA
-498 ATAATVTTTEA
+498 ATAATATTTQATTALGVAHEA
-509 TIALAGAHEKAG
+509 TGAKAVMASTVSVRG
-521 VAGVLASQRSAAGLA
+521 ISKVAGIVPKLTMAVWA
-536 RLPGAIGRVTS
+536 
-547 ALFSLA
+547 LA
-553 GGWMGVAAA
+553 GGWVGVATAVAMATYAIYEYKAAQRDEYNSHRYVVDGITYTEQNGQFYRHQEAPENLANMSLAEQAEVNNSYQPDVLVEDEGLREKLNTLWFERHKNDPDYQQQLLKEEMDSRLA
-562 ALYAA
+562 ALDLSA
-567 YCAYKYFNAKYEAAQ
+567 
-582 KNTWT
+582 NT
-587 GDDGYTY
+587 GVGSGG
-594 TAHDGSIWRQKDG
+594 AGSI
-607 EGGNAD
+607 
-613 VAADPTGQGSRAN
+613 
-626 GGATEE
+626 
-632 RVQEGTDVYARE
+632 
-644 YSNWYN
+644 
-650 AGGGKDF
+650 
-657 ADVEAQRQAAEAAVN
+657 
-672 NTQIPS
+672 
-678 YDFSPDTGVSG
+678 
-689 AGVSGGGTHAEK
+689 GGGTHVEN
-701 EQAYDVR
+701 EQTYDVR
-708 AGAIY
+708 GGAIY
-713 NAGRWSGLG
+713 NAGRWSGLN

-760 NAGSAFHPTDAY
+760 NAGSAFHPTDTY

-779 AGDAVITNNGGHVI
+779 AGDAVITNDGAHVI

-888 EKSIANMNSQAK
+888 EKSIANMNSQTK

-932 AAKAMEALTQRRLTF
+932 VAKAMEALTQRRLTF

-992 DDYEALKEANE
+992 DDYEALKEANK

-1029 WAIQR
+1029 WAIKR

-1046 KGANDEKA
+1046 KGANDEKD

-1068 WQKAHMS
+1068 WQKAHLS

-1085 QIASGIQGVFEALAN
+1085 QIASGIQDVFEALAN

-1162 RPYVPRLGVA
+1162 RPYVPRLGVP

>member
-23 GKTKQEIQKTFSS
+23 GKTKQEIQKTFST
-36 NPIHEFS
+36 NPINEFS

-129 ANNTVEGKKAAA
+129 ANNTAEGKKAAA
-141 VLAQM
+141 VLSQM

-203 EAAQRVSKIQGIGL
+203 EAAQRVSKIKGTGL
-217 DSEEAHDIYMD
+217 DPKQMHEAYMQ
-228 IQEINLQ
+228 IQEVNMQ
-235 LGKLGTIAGVAL
+235 FSKLGTVAGGAFA
-247 GPLAKE
+247 PLAME
-253 FLPQIM
+253 ILPQVM
-259 EGLSWTATQIYK
+259 EGLSWTATK
-271 NKDAIATTVVTLT
+271 VKENKDAIATTVVTLT

-377 GLESAQAAERIRVE
+377 GLESAQAAERIRTE

-410 SEAVKASAYTT
+410 SESVKASAYTT

-454 EAAAIKEAAT
+454 EAAAVKELAAS
-464 ATEVTANE
+464 AEVTANE
-472 RLIVSNAKVAES
+472 RVMVSNAEVAES

-632 RVQEGTDVYARE
+632 RVEEGTATYAAE

-657 ADVEAQRQAAEAAVN
+657 ADAEAQRQAAEAAVN
-672 NTQIPS
+672 NVQIPS

-689 AGVSGGGTHAEK
+689 VGGGTHVEN
-701 EQAYDVR
+701 EQTYDVR
-708 AGAIY
+708 GGAIY
-713 NAGRWSGLG
+713 NAGRWSGLN

-760 NAGSAFHPTDAY
+760 NAGSAFHPTDTY

-779 AGDAVITNNGGHVI
+779 AGDAVITNDGAHVI

-888 EKSIANMNSQAK
+888 EKSIANMNSQTK

-932 AAKAMEALTQRRLTF
+932 VAKAMEALTQRRLTF

-992 DDYEALKEANE
+992 DDYEALKEANK

-1029 WAIQR
+1029 WAIKR

-1046 KGANDEKA
+1046 KGANDEKD

-1068 WQKAHMS
+1068 WQKAHLS

-1085 QIASGIQGVFEALAN
+1085 QIASGIQDVFEALAN

-1162 RPYVPRLGVA
+1162 RPYVPRLGVP

>member
-141 VLAQM
+141 VLSQM

-203 EAAQRVSKIQGIGL
+203 EAAQRVSKIKGVGL
-217 DSEEAHDIYMD
+217 DPKEMHEAYMQM
-228 IQEINLQ
+228 QEVNLQ
-235 LGKLGTIAGVAL
+235 FGKLKTVAGGAL
-247 GPLAKE
+247 APLAME
-253 FLPQIM
+253 ILPQVM
-259 EGLSWTATQIYK
+259 EGLSWTATK
-271 NKDAIATTVVTLT
+271 VKENKDAIATTVVTLT

-296 KKAAS
+296 RKAAS
-301 AVSRVVDT
+301 AVGRVVDT

-410 SEAVKASAYTT
+410 SESVKASAYTT

-439 AKVAESEVAVGAAAR
+439 AKVSESEVAIGAAAR

-594 TAHDGSIWRQKDG
+594 TAHDGRIWRQIQED
-607 EGGNAD
+607 NNSIS
-613 VAADPTGQGSRAN
+613 ADPTGQGSRAN
-626 GGATEE
+626 GGVSEE
-632 RVQEGTDVYARE
+632 AVQEGTEAYARE

-657 ADVEAQRQAAEAAVN
+657 ADAEAQRQAAEAAVN
-672 NTQIPS
+672 NVQIPS

-689 AGVSGGGTHAEK
+689 VGGGTHVEN
-701 EQAYDVR
+701 EQTYDVR
-708 AGAIY
+708 GGAIY
-713 NAGRWSGLG
+713 NAGRWSGLN

-823 GGNIV
+823 AGNIV
-828 GVISLTEFAGV
+828 GVISLTEFAGT
-839 TESGKALSIS
+839 TESGKALSIA

-874 DLDKALLN
+874 DLDKALLT

-932 AAKAMEALTQRRLTF
+932 AAKAMEALTQRRLAF
-947 KTDMAKINADL
+947 KTDLAKINADL

-1046 KGANDEKA
+1046 KGANDEKD

-1162 RPYVPRLGVA
+1162 RPYVPRLGVP

-1204 VYSRVAKGIVQNQGQ
+1204 VYSRVAKGIVQNQGP
-1219 NSGNVAAP
+1219 NGGTVAAP

>member
-23 GKTKQEIQKTFSS
+23 GKTKQEIQKTFST
-36 NPIHEFS
+36 NPINEFS

-85 SLYQVQQRFNLTAAE
+85 SLYQVQQRFNLTSAE

-129 ANNTVEGKKAAA
+129 ANNTAEGKKAAA
-141 VLAQM
+141 VLSQM

-203 EAAQRVSKIQGIGL
+203 EAAQRVSKIKGVGL
-217 DSEEAHDIYMD
+217 DPKEMHEAYMQM
-228 IQEINLQ
+228 QEVNLQ
-235 LGKLGTIAGVAL
+235 FGKLKTVAGGAL
-247 GPLAKE
+247 APLAME
-253 FLPQIM
+253 ILPQVM
-259 EGLSWTATQIYK
+259 EGLSWTATK
-271 NKDAIATTVVTLT
+271 VKENKDAIATTVVTLT

-301 AVSRVVDT
+301 AVGRVVDT

-377 GLESAQAAERIRVE
+377 GLESAQAAERIRTE

-439 AKVAESEVAVGAAAR
+439 AKVAESEVAIGAAAR
-454 EAAAIKEAAT
+454 EAAAVKELAAS
-464 ATEVTANE
+464 AEVTANE
-472 RLIVSNAKVAES
+472 RVMVSNAAVGES
-484 ATAAGAASARASEV
+484 AMAAGAASVRASEA
-498 ATAATVTTTEA
+498 ATAATATTTQAATALGVAHEA
-509 TIALAGAHEKAG
+509 TGAKAVMASTVSVRG
-521 VAGVLASQRSAAGLA
+521 ISKVAGIVPKLTMAVWA
-536 RLPGAIGRVTS
+536 
-547 ALFSLA
+547 LA
-553 GGWMGVAAA
+553 GGWVGVATAVAMATYAIYEYKAAQRDEYNSHRYVVDGITYTEQNGQFYRHQEAPENLANMSLAEQAEVNNSYQPDVLVEDEGLREKLNTLWFERHKNDPDYQQQLLKEEMDSRLA
-562 ALYAA
+562 ALDLSA
-567 YCAYKYFNAKYEAAQ
+567 
-582 KNTWT
+582 NT
-587 GDDGYTY
+587 GVGSGG
-594 TAHDGSIWRQKDG
+594 AGSI
-607 EGGNAD
+607 
-613 VAADPTGQGSRAN
+613 
-626 GGATEE
+626 
-632 RVQEGTDVYARE
+632 
-644 YSNWYN
+644 
-650 AGGGKDF
+650 
-657 ADVEAQRQAAEAAVN
+657 
-672 NTQIPS
+672 
-678 YDFSPDTGVSG
+678 
-689 AGVSGGGTHAEK
+689 GGGTHVEN
-701 EQAYDVR
+701 EQTYDVR
-708 AGAIY
+708 GGAIY
-713 NAGRWSGLG
+713 NAGRWSGLN

-746 NAWNLGPWAPDWAE
+746 NAWNLGPWAPNWAE

-779 AGDAVITNNGGHVI
+779 AGDAVITNDGAHVI
-793 MLDANASGYYAAAG
+793 MLDANASGYYSASG
-807 SGRVSQHYDQD
+807 KGRVSQHYDTD
-818 YREAF
+818 YRTAYA
-823 GGNIV
+823 GNIV
-828 GVISLTEFAGV
+828 GVISLTEFAGT
-839 TESGKALSIS
+839 TETGKALSVS

-860 DIANARKDLKGLEN
+860 DIANSRKDLKGLEN

-932 AAKAMEALTQRRLTF
+932 AAKAMEALTQRRLAF

-992 DDYEALKEANE
+992 NDYEALKEANE

-1029 WAIQR
+1029 WAIKR

-1085 QIASGIQGVFEALAN
+1085 QIASGIQDVFEALAN

-1162 RPYVPRLGVA
+1162 RPYKPSFGVSMPA
-1172 RPFATGG
+1172 FASGG
-1179 LVTAP
+1179 MVTAP

-1219 NSGNVAAP
+1219 NGGTVAAP
-1227 VINIINNSQSKVNV
+1227 VINIINNSQSNVKV
-1241 QSSNYDN
+1241 QSSSYDN
-1248 QMKRYIINVVV
+1248 QMKKYIINVVV

>member
-141 VLAQM
+141 VLSQM

-203 EAAQRVSKIQGIGL
+203 EAAQRVSKIKGVGL
-217 DSEEAHDIYMD
+217 DPKEMHEAYMQM
-228 IQEINLQ
+228 QEVNLQ
-235 LGKLGTIAGVAL
+235 FGKLKTVAGGAL
-247 GPLAKE
+247 APLAME
-253 FLPQIM
+253 ILPQVM
-259 EGLSWTATQIYK
+259 EGLSWTATK
-271 NKDAIATTVVTLT
+271 VKENKDAIATTVVTLT

-296 KKAAS
+296 RKAAS
-301 AVSRVVDT
+301 AVGRVVDT

-377 GLESAQAAERIRVE
+377 GLESAQAAERIRTE

-439 AKVAESEVAVGAAAR
+439 AKVSESEVAIGAAAR

-594 TAHDGSIWRQKDG
+594 TAHDGRIWRQIQED
-607 EGGNAD
+607 NNSIS
-613 VAADPTGQGSRAN
+613 ADPTGQGSRAN
-626 GGATEE
+626 GGVSEE
-632 RVQEGTDVYARE
+632 AVQEGTEAYARE

-657 ADVEAQRQAAEAAVN
+657 ADAEAQRQAAEAAVN
-672 NTQIPS
+672 NVQIPS

-689 AGVSGGGTHAEK
+689 VGGGTHVEN
-701 EQAYDVR
+701 EQTYDVR
-708 AGAIY
+708 GGAIY
-713 NAGRWSGLG
+713 NAGRWSGLN

-823 GGNIV
+823 AGNIV
-828 GVISLTEFAGV
+828 GVISLTEFAGT
-839 TESGKALSIS
+839 TESGKALSIA

-874 DLDKALLN
+874 DLDKALLT

-932 AAKAMEALTQRRLTF
+932 AAKAMEALTQRRLAF
-947 KTDMAKINADL
+947 KTDLAKINADL

-1046 KGANDEKA
+1046 KGANDEKD

-1204 VYSRVAKGIVQNQGQ
+1204 VYSRVAKGIVQNQGP
-1219 NSGNVAAP
+1219 NGGTVAAP

>member
-23 GKTKQEIQKTFSS
+23 GKTKQEIQKTFST
-36 NPIHEFS
+36 NPINEFS

-51 KVNAMLGTLTKF
+51 KVNSMLGSLTKF
-63 AGVAAAGFGL
+63 AGIAAAGFGL
-73 NAIIESAVNAGE
+73 NAIVESAVNAGE
-85 SLYQVQQRFNLTAAE
+85 SLYQVQQRFNLTTAE
-100 AAKLSGIL
+100 AAKLSGVL

-163 LETLAKGYRA
+163 LETLAKGYKA

-203 EAAQRVSKIQGIGL
+203 EAAQRVSKVKGTGL
-217 DSEEAHDIYMD
+217 DPKQMHEAYMQ
-228 IQEINLQ
+228 IQEVNMQ
-235 LGKLGTIAGVAL
+235 FGKLGTVAGGAL
-247 GPLAKE
+247 APLVME
-253 FLPQIM
+253 ILPQVM
-259 EGLSWTATQIYK
+259 DGLSHTANFIRQ
-271 NKDAIATTVVTLT
+271 NKDEISTVIVTVT

-296 KKAAS
+296 KKGAS
-301 AVSRVVDT
+301 VIGGVMSSVRDT
-309 VRSSTVDQAN
+309 VADRTAD
-319 EAQQQALSKAQERRI
+319 AQQQALTKAQERRI

-377 GLESAQAAERIRVE
+377 GLESAQAAERIRAE

-454 EAAAIKEAAT
+454 EAAAVKELAAS
-464 ATEVTANE
+464 AEVTANE
-472 RLIVSNAKVAES
+472 RVMVSNAAVGES
-484 ATAAGAASARASEV
+484 AMAAGAASVRASEA
-498 ATAATVTTTEA
+498 ATAATATTTQA
-509 TIALAGAHEKAG
+509 TTALGVAHEKAG
-521 VAGVLASQRSAAGLA
+521 VASVLSSQKSVAGLA
-536 RLPGAIGRVTS
+536 RLPGAIGKVTS
-547 ALFSLA
+547 VLFDLA

-594 TAHDGSIWRQKDG
+594 TAHNGRIWRQIQED
-607 EGGNAD
+607 NNSIS
-613 VAADPTGQGSRAN
+613 ADPTGQGSRAN
-626 GGATEE
+626 GGVSEE
-632 RVQEGTDVYARE
+632 AVQEGTEAYARE

-657 ADVEAQRQAAEAAVN
+657 ADAEAQRQAAEAAVN
-672 NTQIPS
+672 NVQIPS

-689 AGVSGGGTHAEK
+689 VGGGTHVEN
-701 EQAYDVR
+701 EQTYDVR
-708 AGAIY
+708 GGAIY
-713 NAGRWSGLG
+713 NAGRWSGLN

-920 AEDLLKQWKIEE
+920 AEALLKQWKIEE
-932 AAKAMEALTQRRLTF
+932 AAKAMEALTQRRLAF
-947 KTDMAKINADL
+947 KMDLAKINADL

-1029 WAIQR
+1029 WAIKR

-1046 KGANDEKA
+1046 KGANDEKD

-1162 RPYVPRLGVA
+1162 RPYKPSLGVA
-1172 RPFATGG
+1172 KPFATGG

-1219 NSGNVAAP
+1219 NSGTVAAP

>member
-23 GKTKQEIQKTFSS
+23 GKTKQEIQKTFST
-36 NPIHEFS
+36 NPINEFS

-85 SLYQVQQRFNLTAAE
+85 SLYQVQQRFNLTSAE

-129 ANNTVEGKKAAA
+129 ANNTAEGKKAAA
-141 VLAQM
+141 VLSQM

-203 EAAQRVSKIQGIGL
+203 EAAQRVSKIKGVGL
-217 DSEEAHDIYMD
+217 DPKEMHEAYMQM
-228 IQEINLQ
+228 QEVNLQ
-235 LGKLGTIAGVAL
+235 FGKLKTVAGGAL
-247 GPLAKE
+247 APLAME
-253 FLPQIM
+253 ILPQVM
-259 EGLSWTATQIYK
+259 EGLSWTATK
-271 NKDAIATTVVTLT
+271 VKENKDAIATTVVTLT

-301 AVSRVVDT
+301 AVGRVVDT

-377 GLESAQAAERIRVE
+377 GLESAQAAERIRTE

-439 AKVAESEVAVGAAAR
+439 AKVAESEVAIGAAAR
-454 EAAAIKEAAT
+454 EAAAVKELAAS
-464 ATEVTANE
+464 AEVTANE
-472 RLIVSNAKVAES
+472 RVMVSNAAVGES
-484 ATAAGAASARASEV
+484 AMAAGAASVRASEA
-498 ATAATVTTTEA
+498 ATAATATTTQAATALGVAHEA
-509 TIALAGAHEKAG
+509 TGAKAVMASTVSVRG
-521 VAGVLASQRSAAGLA
+521 ISKVAGIVPKLTMAVWA
-536 RLPGAIGRVTS
+536 
-547 ALFSLA
+547 LA
-553 GGWMGVAAA
+553 GGWVGVATAVAMATYAIYEYKAAQRDEYNSHRYVVDGITYTEQNGQFYRHQEAPENLANMSLAEQAEVNNSYQPDVLVEDEGLREKLNTLWFERHKNDPDYQQQLLKEEMDSRLA
-562 ALYAA
+562 ALDLSA
-567 YCAYKYFNAKYEAAQ
+567 
-582 KNTWT
+582 NT
-587 GDDGYTY
+587 GVGSGG
-594 TAHDGSIWRQKDG
+594 AGSI
-607 EGGNAD
+607 
-613 VAADPTGQGSRAN
+613 
-626 GGATEE
+626 
-632 RVQEGTDVYARE
+632 
-644 YSNWYN
+644 
-650 AGGGKDF
+650 
-657 ADVEAQRQAAEAAVN
+657 
-672 NTQIPS
+672 
-678 YDFSPDTGVSG
+678 
-689 AGVSGGGTHAEK
+689 GGGTHVEN
-701 EQAYDVR
+701 EQTYDVR
-708 AGAIY
+708 GGAIY
-713 NAGRWSGLG
+713 NAGRWSGLN

-746 NAWNLGPWAPDWAE
+746 NAWNLGPWAPNWAE

-779 AGDAVITNNGGHVI
+779 AGDAVITNDGAHVI
-793 MLDANASGYYAAAG
+793 MLDANASGYYSASG
-807 SGRVSQHYDQD
+807 KGRVSQHYDTD
-818 YREAF
+818 YRTAYA
-823 GGNIV
+823 GNIV
-828 GVISLTEFAGV
+828 GVISLTEFAGT
-839 TESGKALSIS
+839 TETGKALSVS

-860 DIANARKDLKGLEN
+860 DIANSRKNLKGLEN

-932 AAKAMEALTQRRLTF
+932 AAKAMEALTQRRLAF

-992 DDYEALKEANE
+992 NDYEALKEANE

-1029 WAIQR
+1029 WAIKR

-1085 QIASGIQGVFEALAN
+1085 QIASGIQDVFEALAN

-1162 RPYVPRLGVA
+1162 RPYKPSFGVSMPA
-1172 RPFATGG
+1172 FASGG
-1179 LVTAP
+1179 MVTAP

-1219 NSGNVAAP
+1219 NGGTVAAP
-1227 VINIINNSQSKVNV
+1227 VINIINNSQSNVKV
-1241 QSSNYDN
+1241 QSSSYDN
-1248 QMKRYIINVVV
+1248 QMKKYIINVVV

>member
-23 GKTKQEIQKTFSS
+23 GKTKQEIQKTFST
-36 NPIHEFS
+36 NPINEFS

-129 ANNTVEGKKAAA
+129 ANNTAEGKKAAA
-141 VLAQM
+141 VLSQM

-203 EAAQRVSKIQGIGL
+203 EAAQRVSKIKGTGL
-217 DSEEAHDIYMD
+217 DPKQMHEAYMQ
-228 IQEINLQ
+228 IQEVNMQ
-235 LGKLGTIAGVAL
+235 FSKLGTVAGGAFA
-247 GPLAKE
+247 PLAME
-253 FLPQIM
+253 ILPQVM
-259 EGLSWTATQIYK
+259 EGLSWTATK
-271 NKDAIATTVVTLT
+271 VKENKDAIATTVVTLT

-319 EAQQQALSKAQERRI
+319 ESQQQALSKAQERRI

-377 GLESAQAAERIRVE
+377 GLESAQAAERIRTE

-399 NVEAEKSAAVV
+399 NAEAEKSAAIV
-410 SEAVKASAYTT
+410 SESVKASTYT
-421 ETTTATKVEAN
+421 ADAAAAAKIEAN
-432 NAVIASN
+432 TAVITSN

-472 RLIVSNAKVAES
+472 RLIVSNAEVAES
-484 ATAAGAASARASEV
+484 ATAAGAASARVSEV

-521 VAGVLASQRSAAGLA
+521 VAGVLASQKSAAGLA
-536 RLPGAIGRVTS
+536 RLPGAIGQVTS

-594 TAHDGSIWRQKDG
+594 TAHDGRIWRQIQED
-607 EGGNAD
+607 NNSIS
-613 VAADPTGQGSRAN
+613 ADPTGQGSRAN
-626 GGATEE
+626 GGVSEE
-632 RVQEGTDVYARE
+632 AVQEGTAAYARE

-657 ADVEAQRQAAEAAVN
+657 ADAEAQRQAAEAAVN
-672 NTQIPS
+672 NVQIPS

-689 AGVSGGGTHAEK
+689 VGGGTHVEN
-701 EQAYDVR
+701 EQSYDVR
-708 AGAIY
+708 GGAIY
-713 NAGRWSGLG
+713 NAGRWSGLN

-828 GVISLTEFAGV
+828 GVISLTEFAGT
-839 TESGKALSIS
+839 TETGKALSVA

-1075 TAEMITTGSG
+1075 TAEMITAGSG

-1137 GSWLG
+1137 SSWLG
-1142 EGKSSNGFSFNG
+1142 EGKSSNEFSFNG

-1204 VYSRVAKGIVQNQGQ
+1204 VYSRVAKGIVQNQGP
-1219 NSGNVAAP
+1219 NGGTVAAP

>member
-141 VLAQM
+141 VLSQM

-217 DSEEAHDIYMD
+217 DSKEAHDIYMD

-253 FLPQIM
+253 LLPQIM

-319 EAQQQALSKAQERRI
+319 ESQQQALSKAQERRI

-439 AKVAESEVAVGAAAR
+439 AKVAESEVAIGAAAR
-454 EAAAIKEAAT
+454 EAAAVKELAAS
-464 ATEVTANE
+464 AEVTANE
-472 RLIVSNAKVAES
+472 RVMVSNAAVGES
-484 ATAAGAASARASEV
+484 AMAAGAASVRASEA
-498 ATAATVTTTEA
+498 ATAATATTTQATTALGVAHEA
-509 TIALAGAHEKAG
+509 TGAKAVMASTVSVRG
-521 VAGVLASQRSAAGLA
+521 ISKVAGIVPKLTMAVWA
-536 RLPGAIGRVTS
+536 
-547 ALFSLA
+547 LA
-553 GGWMGVAAA
+553 GGWVGVATAVAMATYAIYEYKAAQRDEYNSHRYVVDGITYTEQNGQFYRHQEAPENLANMSLAEQAEVNNSYQPDVLVEDEGLREKLNTLWFEQHKNDPDYQQQLLKEEMDSRLA
-562 ALYAA
+562 ALDLSA
-567 YCAYKYFNAKYEAAQ
+567 
-582 KNTWT
+582 NT
-587 GDDGYTY
+587 GVGSGG
-594 TAHDGSIWRQKDG
+594 AGSI
-607 EGGNAD
+607 
-613 VAADPTGQGSRAN
+613 
-626 GGATEE
+626 
-632 RVQEGTDVYARE
+632 
-644 YSNWYN
+644 
-650 AGGGKDF
+650 
-657 ADVEAQRQAAEAAVN
+657 
-672 NTQIPS
+672 
-678 YDFSPDTGVSG
+678 
-689 AGVSGGGTHAEK
+689 GGGTHVEN
-701 EQAYDVR
+701 EQSYDVR
-708 AGAIY
+708 GGAIY
-713 NAGRWSGLG
+713 NAGRWSGLN

-760 NAGSAFHPTDAY
+760 NAGSAFHPTDTY

-932 AAKAMEALTQRRLTF
+932 AAKAMEALTQRRLAF
-947 KTDMAKINADL
+947 KTDLAKINADL

-1029 WAIQR
+1029 WSIKR

-1085 QIASGIQGVFEALAN
+1085 QIVSGIQGVFEALAN

-1142 EGKSSNGFSFNG
+1142 EGKSSSGFSFNE

-1162 RPYVPRLGVA
+1162 RPYVPKLGVT

-1219 NSGNVAAP
+1219 NGGTVAAP